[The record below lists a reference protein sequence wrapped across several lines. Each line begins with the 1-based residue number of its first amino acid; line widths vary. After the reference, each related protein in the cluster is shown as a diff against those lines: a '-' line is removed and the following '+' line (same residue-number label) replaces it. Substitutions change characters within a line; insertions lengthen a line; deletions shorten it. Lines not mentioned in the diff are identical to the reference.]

1 MSLNVKNPE
10 AHELAKEL
18 AKLTGESMSVAVTN
32 AIRERL
38 DRMRRND
45 LADRLMEI
53 GKEFSSRMSEE
64 TRKFDI
70 GTQLYNERGLP
81 K

>member
-1 MSLNVKNPE
+1 VSLNVKNPE